1 MPEARA
7 YAAATPTSPLAPTVI
22 PRREPGPKD
31 VSIKIAFA
39 GICHSDI
46 HTARGEWGEGIFPV
60 VPGHEIVG
68 TVTAVGRKVKKF
80 KVGDVAGVG
89 CMVDSCRKC
98 ENCRRGLEQHCSGPA
113 SFTYNST
120 EQDKKT
126 PTYGGYSTHIVVDEA
141 FALKVKKGQPLERVA
156 PLLCAGITTYSPLKR
171 FGARKGTRVGVLGLG
186 GLGHMAV
193 KIAAAMGAKVTVLSG
208 SASKRPDA
216 KRLGAAEFALTKDAA
231 VMAKLAG
238 TLDLIVDTV
247 SGTHDVNA
255 LLALLNTGG
264 TLVMVGASPKPHEIA
279 SFPLILGRRAVAGSL
294 IGGVKETQEMLDFCA
309 KHKVLSDVEVIA
321 AKDIN
326 AAYERVLKSDVRYRF
341 SIDAST
347 I

>member
-1 MPEARA
+1 MSDARA
-7 YAAATPTSPLAPTVI
+7 YAASSPTSPLAPTTI
-22 PRREPGPKD
+22 QRREPGPKD
-31 VSIKIAFA
+31 VSIEIAYA

-46 HTARGEWGEGIFPV
+46 HTARGEWGAGTYPV
-60 VPGHEIVG
+60 VPGHEIAG
-68 TVTAVGRKVKKF
+68 RVTAVGRKVRKF
-80 KVGDVAGVG
+80 KVGDLAGVG

-98 ENCRRGLEQHCSGPA
+98 ENCRKNLEQHCFGPA

-126 PTYGGYSTHIVVDEA
+126 PTYGGYSTHIVVDED
-141 FALKVKKGQPLERVA
+141 FTLKIKKGLPLERVA

-171 FGARKGTRVGVLGLG
+171 FGAGRGTKVGVLGLG

-208 SASKRPDA
+208 SESKRPDA
-216 KRLGAAEFALTKDAA
+216 RKLGASEFALTKDPA
-231 VMAKLAG
+231 VMEKLAG
-238 TLDLIVDTV
+238 SLDLIIDTV

-255 LLALLNTGG
+255 LLGLLKTGG
-264 TLVMVGASPKPHEIA
+264 TVVMVGASPDPHAVA
-279 SFPLILGRRAVAGSL
+279 SFPLILARRALAGSL
-294 IGGVKETQEMLDFCA
+294 IGGIKETQEMLDFCA
-309 KHKVLSDVEVIA
+309 KKNVLADVEVIA

-326 AAYERVLKSDVRYRF
+326 AAYERMLKSDVRYRF
-341 SIDAST
+341 SIDART